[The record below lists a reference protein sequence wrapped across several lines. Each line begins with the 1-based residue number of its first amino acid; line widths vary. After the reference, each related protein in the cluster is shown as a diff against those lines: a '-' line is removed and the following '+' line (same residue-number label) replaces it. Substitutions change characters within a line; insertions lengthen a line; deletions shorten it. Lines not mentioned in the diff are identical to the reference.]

1 MKSVSELID
10 AIQNAYSYDDV
21 REELAELA
29 TVTGYGD
36 VWDYENQETFCKI
49 IRCME
54 RQLHCD
60 LVPADREELTVLLYE
75 KQEFSADDEPRNIL
89 TVSGF
94 DSAHR
99 IGIDENTD
107 QEYHPGDIMLYGVG
121 GDILAILTFV
131 R

>member
-10 AIQNAYSYDDV
+10 AIQNAYCYDDV

-29 TVTGYGD
+29 TATGYGD
-36 VWDYENQETFCKI
+36 VWDYENRETFCKI
-49 IRCME
+49 IRSME
-54 RQLHCD
+54 KQLHCD
-60 LVPADREELTVLLYE
+60 LIPADREELTVHLYE
-75 KQEFSADDEPRNIL
+75 QQEFSADDEPRNIL

-99 IGIDENTD
+99 ISIDEKTD
-107 QEYHPGDIMLYGVG
+107 PEYHPGDIMLYGVG